1 MCLAFTAGA
10 QALSASKHHAA
21 EEAQALVAN
30 ITALYIY
37 IYISDIPAQIYLAFT
52 AGAQALSASKHH
64 AAQAAQE
71 LAANIIEIY
80 TYIYTYCN
88 C

>member
-21 EEAQALVAN
+21 QEAQALVAN
-30 ITALYIY
+30 ITAIY

-64 AAQAAQE
+64 AAQAAQA
-71 LAANIIEIY
+71 LAANIIVIY